1 MFGLRLIL
9 TEDECHRESDSMV
22 NRKGILTLPPAYAS
36 GMSDHLKRVQ
46 CRAGSPSTFY
56 VTKEN
61 KHSSPSEVFTLLFFF

>member
-1 MFGLRLIL
+1 
-9 TEDECHRESDSMV
+9 MV